1 MSQPKKS
8 SAPRKLTVP
17 TAPQGIEVASFSGY
31 LEAQAAVDLLSD
43 KAFPVQHVTIVGND
57 LMMVERVTGRLTYG
71 RVAMAGVAAGA
82 WFGLFVG
89 ILLYLF
95 ASDAQGPGVFA
106 AIAIGAGFG
115 GLFSIISYSFTGGK
129 RDFTSSSQIVAS
141 VYTVLC
147 AAEHAGPA
155 RTLLAEAG
163 MDKHVPKRGGG
174 SGPLIGTQAPIQPA
188 QPAQPAHSAPL
199 AQPGGAPSWGG
210 AAPSPTSDAPR
221 DAADGG
227 SASEPAAGQGSD
239 TPKAPD
245 SMYITPD
252 GRPRYGVRTDAP
264 RPPAQD

>member
-155 RTLLAEAG
+155 RAMLAEAG

-174 SGPLIGTQAPIQPA
+174 SGPFIGTQAQIQPA
-188 QPAQPAHSAPL
+188 QPAQSAQP
-199 AQPGGAPSWGG
+199 AQPGGAPSWGS
-210 AAPSPTSDAPR
+210 AAPSPTSGAPR
-221 DAADGG
+221 DAAEG
-227 SASEPAAGQGSD
+227 APATERAAGQGSE
-239 TPKAPD
+239 TSKAPD

-252 GRPRYGVRTDAP
+252 GRPRYGVRTDGT
-264 RPPAQD
+264 PPAQD